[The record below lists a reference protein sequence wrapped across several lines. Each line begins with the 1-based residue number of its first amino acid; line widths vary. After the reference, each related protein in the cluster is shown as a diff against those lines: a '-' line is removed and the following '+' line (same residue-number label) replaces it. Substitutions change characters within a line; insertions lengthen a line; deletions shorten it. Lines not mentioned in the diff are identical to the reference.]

1 MGKDHR
7 AKKTPAQYKK
17 LANLL
22 GQNMPVSEAMVKAG
36 WSEQQAAKGWKKV
49 PQGVVRMLPK
59 SAQRL
64 MHLGKT
70 TPAEDMRALV
80 HGRLIDNVTRGS
92 DKGAQSAK
100 ILGSSRDL
108 NLWTPDQLAGVIILQ
123 APQWAIDHKKELLA
137 DSPKEKTYDGE
148 SLRLRPWLANGGN
161 E

>member
-64 MHLGKT
+64 INLGKT
-70 TPAEDMRALV
+70 TPADDMRALV
-80 HGRLIDNVTRGS
+80 HGRLIDNVTKGS
-92 DKGAQSAK
+92 DKAAQSAK
-100 ILGSSRDL
+100 ILGTSRDL
-108 NLWTPDQLAGVIILQ
+108 NMWTPDTQMGVIVLT
-123 APQWAIDHKKELLA
+123 APQWAIDNKAKLLA
-137 DSPKEKTYDGE
+137 DVPEEKTYDAE
-148 SLRLRPWLANGGN
+148 TLRLRPWLANGGN